1 MASVTD
7 DKKQPDRAEETP
19 EERQQRLLASFKEW
33 DEAGK
38 ELRLGPPAGEE
49 AEGGDDLAAQLVRAR
64 RGRTVR
70 VAALVV
76 ILVVSALSLWS
87 TRKEA
92 AYFFADSTPQELGNV
107 RDLFAAG
114 KSLADVAQSGTYVHV
129 EGLAITQVAET
140 DEYVY
145 FLCPVSDTIVRTRR
159 ELPEKSRLMTIPVD
173 DRLVPL
179 LQDRRLFPHDLTASF
194 EATGR
199 LVRLSEAPGWAR
211 NIVQFYGGSI
221 HAPLDRAFLL
231 VDEEAPRDN
240 VIYVALY
247 AVAALLIGSAVVFL
261 VRATHRERD
270 LRRAIE
276 KG

>member
-1 MASVTD
+1 MTD
-7 DKKQPDRAEETP
+7 DKQQPDQAEETP
-19 EERQQRLLASFKEW
+19 EERQHRLLATFKEW

-38 ELRLGPPAGEE
+38 SVRLAPPTGDASDADE
-49 AEGGDDLAAQLVRAR
+49 GDDLAAQLAAAR
-64 RGRTVR
+64 RGRTMR
-70 VAALVV
+70 TAALVV
-76 ILVVSALSLWS
+76 ILIVSGLSLWS
-87 TRKEA
+87 TRKDA
-92 AYFFADSTPQELGNV
+92 AYFFADSSPTALGNV
-107 RDLFAAG
+107 RELFAQG
-114 KSLADVAQSGTYVHV
+114 KSLADVAKSGSYVHV

-140 DEYVY
+140 EKYVY
-145 FLCPVSDTIVRTRR
+145 FLCPISDTIVRTRR

-173 DRLVPL
+173 DRLIPL
-179 LQDRRLFPHDLTASF
+179 LQERRLFPHDLTASF

-221 HAPLDRAFLL
+221 HAPLDKAFIL
-231 VDEEAPRDN
+231 VDEETPGDN

-247 AVAALLIGSAVVFL
+247 GVAALLIGSAVVFL
-261 VRATHRERD
+261 LRAIRREAD